1 MSNQYDDARQD
12 AASHATV
19 STARCTHEPD
29 NEPLSSRVRTHWA
42 QPAN

>member
-12 AASHATV
+12 AASPATV

-42 QPAN
+42 QPTN